1 MEKYNLREIFE
12 QIINIS
18 QNIETFT
25 VKELWKWT
33 KFDGINEYLNKTLN
47 IHKYSDV
54 AIGGR
59 EELLDNHAIA
69 GNYLLFDYI
78 GHVPEFA
85 IRQYNNFEDLIENI
99 IGKNGILNP
108 FTSLQVPII
117 NGECKNILFTLKYKN
132 EKSFENKL
140 EKETI
145 EIIKSEI
152 IKICI

>member
-1 MEKYNLREIFE
+1 MEKHSLREIFE

-25 VKELWKWT
+25 VQELWKWT
-33 KFDGINEYLNKTLN
+33 KFDGVNEYLNKTLN
-47 IHKYSDV
+47 IHEYSDV
-54 AIGGR
+54 AIDGR
-59 EELLDNHAIA
+59 KELLENHTIA

-78 GHVPEFA
+78 GHLPEFA

-99 IGKNGILNP
+99 IGGNGILNP
-108 FTSLQVPII
+108 FTSLQIPIV
-117 NGECKNILFTLKYKN
+117 NGKCKNILFTLKYKN
-132 EKSFENKL
+132 EQSFENKL
-140 EKETI
+140 RNKTI